1 LDTELGKQVVKLLA
15 SEIKSRGKAGIMVT
29 HDLRMV
35 EYTDRTVEIL
45 DGRLLG
51 ADNPAPAG

>member
-1 LDTELGKQVVKLLA
+1 VVKLLA

-35 EYTDRTVEIL
+35 EYTDRTVRIL
-45 DGRLLG
+45 DGELRP
-51 ADNPAPAG
+51 ADETTPDE